1 MVSRKQAADGSWGAQ
16 STALQ
21 GTNAGSGYGDAATVV
36 DRTTGKVLMLNAS
49 GTVGYGSSTL
59 DNPICITKSV
69 SSDDGATWKS
79 TDITYQMYNTC
90 FASTYGGIW
99 SGMFFSSGRI
109 CQSRLIKVGDYYRIY
124 AALCARTSYSNASIV
139 AYSDDFGDTWKA
151 LGGVY
156 ATPVDGG
163 DEAKIEELPNGN
175 VLISSR
181 VNGNTGRYFNI
192 FSYTNTSTADGSWGT
207 RAYCSFD
214 ACNSCNGEILLVPAI
229 GTDSKYVY
237 VALQSVAL
245 GSRDNVSIYYKV
257 LSSTDDLDD
266 PSDFTEGWTKYP
278 VSTTTS
284 AYSTMILKNDGSI
297 PFLYEENSA
306 NSGYD
311 IQFQDYSLSTI
322 TNGAYAYSSEL
333 LATPALLGTTK
344 TTSSSGDTDSGDT
357 DDSSTEPTATPSTD
371 QAAEAGYPVTAP
383 TEEVSGTVASQTG
396 VTISLD
402 GNNGHVLYSEG
413 AGGNWTCYFRHNI
426 APIQIVCANDTCDD
440 GGSFGELSSNGTGLF
455 SEMKNDMLMNS
466 STNNLIQLA
475 NWTNHCK
482 ATFFAIIAPKGYKFS
497 RYQMDINTESAGSG
511 AEIEEISYNGT
522 TPDLDNPLNTF
533 ELGTE
538 SSEKYD
544 VVKSNGSNVLYFR
557 VKFADTSAHSIT
569 FNSLKLTFNICEPF
583 TASLPMGNGKSKA
596 HTGVID
602 LGTFGY
608 NANSKWTFNSANV
621 TDLQDVTVGSATS
634 TLTPTL
640 VDDKYYYPISAN
652 GTYYVEAPKKF
663 RVTGATLHF
672 LGGVSTTTSTSSST
686 TTTYETTSSV
696 SDGYAY
702 LIGSG
707 DGHYLSLNGTTVVD
721 ETDPSKATKWTFSA
735 YSSYG
740 FYISNNGY
748 YLYPVY
754 NSTTYAY
761 ELKLTSTQSYNYW
774 YYSNGYLSWNNGH
787 DYLRY
792 DNGWVVGDSY
802 LPTYYSENTT
812 TTTTP
817 TTTGPASYT
826 ASLYDRSGSTITAS
840 ASLSSDDP
848 SADLYAD
855 GFNNDAVRFDISN
868 LSGTAYFTVDLKML
882 PLDGYLTS
890 VEAAYQN
897 TDGQVMSAAE
907 GKFTDFKLNDGN
919 TTTVVVPA
927 GSKANDDDKYQ
938 IVFRNA
944 LNENRT
950 SWYGSAKGNEE
961 CNYYLVGSNYENKA
975 CGTDVA
981 CADKVNALQ
990 AGTVEIPFSNIASVN
1005 ATDQATQ
1012 IVEYDFSKSSCNYE
1026 TVALADGGTETVY
1039 IYSADRPVWNLK
1051 DADHVAYRYY
1061 MVPLALRVATDEPVV
1076 ELKNIYTSTLKGP
1089 NFKTNKRI
1097 ANETEADTEH
1107 YFVGVKVTAKDSQ
1120 TGYASNGYLSS
1131 SAIISA
1137 IKKKMASAANTY
1149 ENDVCRTIL
1158 YVDLTGI
1165 NTINDD
1171 GGWDDFNTLTAD
1183 NCLYFMPSGT
1193 SAAGRENTIVKQADG
1208 GFESAGDVRL
1218 YDQQPFFTPYA
1229 FSTGT
1234 HYALYQ
1240 RTISGNNNLV
1250 KNATLIMPYAITL
1263 DGDSHPLTATDAK
1276 NITLTFWNL
1285 TGTEIQSVSKASVIC
1300 TKVAKSTTTKDAYT
1314 PFHVTY
1320 TPEEEGKN
1328 FELNVQNAEFAA
1340 TPDPS
1345 EQTEYTACH
1354 NEWTAHATFTGAAI
1368 PLADYRYYYTND
1380 LYFKSSELEGYT
1392 AFRLRPFRSYYTTTG
1407 DNSAKEFQIVFDEN
1421 DEDVDDENDDE
1432 LTSIKSLNS
1441 ATTLILKSG
1450 RGSISAKAVKD
1461 TLLNVY
1467 DLMGRNIISDS
1478 LSAGTQNSYTLSSGI
1493 YIINGKKVIVK

>member
-1 MVSRKQAADGSWGAQ
+1 MSKKTPNGFLSLVCLIVLLLPSLNGSSQTTLFDTQSSASTRYRIPSIVQLITGELRAFSDLRYATGDIGSGRIDVVSRLQSADGSWGAQ

-21 GTNAGSGYGDAATVV
+21 GTNANFGYGDAATVV

-69 SSDDGATWKS
+69 SSDDGANWTS

-90 FASTYGGIW
+90 FSGLWT
-99 SGMFFSSGRI
+99 GMFFSSGRI

-124 AALCARTSYSNASIV
+124 AALCAKTGSYNASIV
-139 AYSDDFGDTWKA
+139 AYSDDFGETWKP
-151 LGGVY
+151 LGSVY
-156 ATPVDGG
+156 STPVYGG

-181 VNGNTGRYFNI
+181 RNGDTGRYFNI
-192 FSYTNTSTADGSWGT
+192 YSYTDKSTADGSWGS
-207 RAYCSFD
+207 RAYCAFND
-214 ACNSCNGEILLVPAI
+214 CNSCNGEILLVPAI
-229 GTDSKYVY
+229 SADNKYVY
-237 VALQSVAL
+237 VALQSLAL
-245 GSRDNVSIYYKV
+245 GTTRQNVSIYYKV
-257 LSSTDDLDD
+257 LESADDYASPDD
-266 PSDFTEGWTKYP
+266 FALGWERYK

-284 AYSTMILKNDGSI
+284 AYSTMILKKDGSI

-322 TNGAYAYSSEL
+322 TNGSYAYSSEL
-333 LATPALLGTTK
+333 LANPDLLGTTK
-344 TTSSSGDTDSGDT
+344 TTSSSGDTGSSDT
-357 DDSSTEPTATPSTD
+357 GNKDDDSSTEPTATPSTD

-426 APIQIVCANDTCDD
+426 APIQIVCANDTCND

-482 ATFFAIIAPKGYKFS
+482 ATYFAIIAPKGYKFS

-557 VKFADTSAHSIT
+557 VKFADTNAHSIT

-672 LGGVSTTTSTSSST
+672 LGGVSTTTSTSTNT
-686 TTTYETTSSV
+686 TRTYAETTDIN
-696 SDGYAY
+696 DGYAY

-707 DGHYLSLNGTTVVD
+707 DGHYLTLSGTTIVD
-721 ETDPSKATKWTFSA
+721 ETDPEKATMWTLTA
-735 YSSYG
+735 YGSY
-740 FYISNNGY
+740 GY
-748 YLYPVY
+748 YLSSGDEYLYASY
-754 NSTTYAY
+754 NSSTGVYDFAVTTDKGYY
-761 ELKLTSTQSYNYW
+761 YW
-774 YYSNGYLSWNNGH
+774 YYSNGALSWTSSADYINYNNG
-787 DYLRY
+787 
-792 DNGWVVGDSY
+792 WTISTSY
-802 LPTYYSENTT
+802 TPTYYSVTDI

-817 TTTGPASYT
+817 VTTGPASYT
-826 ASLYDRSGSTITAS
+826 ASLYDRSGSTISAS
-840 ASLSSDDP
+840 ASLSSDET
-848 SADLYAD
+848 SADLSAD

-950 SWYGSAKGNEE
+950 SWYGTPRA
-961 CNYYLVGSNYENKA
+961 
-975 CGTDVA
+975 TR
-981 CADKVNALQ
+981 
-990 AGTVEIPFSNIASVN
+990 N
-1005 ATDQATQ
+1005 AT
-1012 IVEYDFSKSSCNYE
+1012 
-1026 TVALADGGTETVY
+1026 
-1039 IYSADRPVWNLK
+1039 
-1051 DADHVAYRYY
+1051 
-1061 MVPLALRVATDEPVV
+1061 
-1076 ELKNIYTSTLKGP
+1076 
-1089 NFKTNKRI
+1089 
-1097 ANETEADTEH
+1097 
-1107 YFVGVKVTAKDSQ
+1107 
-1120 TGYASNGYLSS
+1120 
-1131 SAIISA
+1131 IIS
-1137 IKKKMASAANTY
+1137 
-1149 ENDVCRTIL
+1149 
-1158 YVDLTGI
+1158 
-1165 NTINDD
+1165 
-1171 GGWDDFNTLTAD
+1171 W
-1183 NCLYFMPSGT
+1183 
-1193 SAAGRENTIVKQADG
+1193 
-1208 GFESAGDVRL
+1208 
-1218 YDQQPFFTPYA
+1218 
-1229 FSTGT
+1229 
-1234 HYALYQ
+1234 
-1240 RTISGNNNLV
+1240 
-1250 KNATLIMPYAITL
+1250 
-1263 DGDSHPLTATDAK
+1263 
-1276 NITLTFWNL
+1276 
-1285 TGTEIQSVSKASVIC
+1285 
-1300 TKVAKSTTTKDAYT
+1300 
-1314 PFHVTY
+1314 
-1320 TPEEEGKN
+1320 
-1328 FELNVQNAEFAA
+1328 AA
-1340 TPDPS
+1340 TMRTNP
-1345 EQTEYTACH
+1345 
-1354 NEWTAHATFTGAAI
+1354 AARMWLV
-1368 PLADYRYYYTND
+1368 PTR
-1380 LYFKSSELEGYT
+1380 
-1392 AFRLRPFRSYYTTTG
+1392 
-1407 DNSAKEFQIVFDEN
+1407 
-1421 DEDVDDENDDE
+1421 
-1432 LTSIKSLNS
+1432 
-1441 ATTLILKSG
+1441 
-1450 RGSISAKAVKD
+1450 
-1461 TLLNVY
+1461 
-1467 DLMGRNIISDS
+1467 
-1478 LSAGTQNSYTLSSGI
+1478 
-1493 YIINGKKVIVK
+1493 